1 MKSRARTL
9 LAFTSTL
16 IAAAVGLVGCNAP
29 PVERAA
35 EVQRFQIEIKNRA
48 EGLKL
53 VPGAMLSMK
62 DCEEIAQKN
71 NLSMAVTRLELRLQD
86 DQVRLALSG
95 ALPHFSGS
103 YNYSRRSNSSAM
115 AFGGQNVEMQDRT
128 TETASISATIPIL
141 DYGIS
146 YYAWQT
152 ARDTRAQQQLLLK
165 RAEQELKRDV
175 RIAYAK
181 HASALRQVKLSQIN
195 VMAAEQ
201 VLKVGETMER
211 EALANHADVAVLRAT
226 RASVQVE
233 LTVAQRKVE
242 ETRIQLLQLM
252 SLTPETTFTVDEKL
266 PELPAP
272 PVGEVIGDLEE
283 HALLARPELQVQD
296 LQRHISANNVRRE
309 FAGFFPRIDANG
321 SFNWS
326 NSSMAVNPAF
336 LLYGFTIA
344 DSLLDGGA
352 QIWRFGLAE
361 KTRTVEEERTLLLS
375 LGVMYDVNLRALRLQ
390 RDRETIKA
398 LEETEKARKQAF
410 DEILGLYKEG
420 LETEAGTAQALANLN
435 IQLLGVDRAQTDYV
449 VTWYEFQDATLA
461 EEPVN
466 PPATAPTTAPAA
478 TRQPVGGTQP
488 EKGN

>member
-1 MKSRARTL
+1 MKSRLIL
-9 LAFTSTL
+9 LPILATAMFTT
-16 IAAAVGLVGCNAP
+16 AVGPGGCNAP
-29 PVERAA
+29 PVERAV
-35 EVQRFQIEIKNRA
+35 EVQRFQSEIKNRA
-48 EGLKL
+48 EALKMA
-53 VPGAMLSMK
+53 PGAVLAMK
-62 DCEEIAQKN
+62 DCEEIAHKN
-71 NLSMAVTRLELRLQD
+71 NLSLAVSRLALRLQD
-86 DQVRLALSG
+86 DQVRLAFSG
-95 ALPHFSGS
+95 ALPHFSGG
-103 YNYSRRSNSSAM
+103 YNYSRRSNSSAAKLGNM
-115 AFGGQNVEMQDRT
+115 EFEMQDRT
-128 TETASISATIPIL
+128 TEVASINATIPIL

-146 YYAWQT
+146 YYAWQI
-152 ARDTRAQQQLLLK
+152 ARDQRTQQRLLLK
-165 RAEQELKRDV
+165 RAEQELRRDV

-201 VLKVGETMER
+201 VLKVGTSLER
-211 EALANHADVAVLRAT
+211 EALANHADVAVIRAT
-226 RASVQVE
+226 LESVRVD

-242 ETRIQLLQLM
+242 ETRIQLLALM
-252 SLTPETTFTVDEKL
+252 SLTPDTAFSIDEKL
-266 PELPAP
+266 PEIPAP
-272 PVGEVIGDLEE
+272 PAGEAIADLEE

-296 LQRHISANNVRRE
+296 LQRHITANNVRRE

-326 NSSMAVNPAF
+326 NSSMAVNPAYF
-336 LLYGFTIA
+336 LYGFTIA

-352 QIWRFGLAE
+352 QIWRYGLAE

-375 LGVMYDVNLRALRLQ
+375 LGVMYDVNLRALQLQ

-398 LEETEKARKQAF
+398 QEETEKARRQAF
-410 DEILGLYKEG
+410 DEVLGLYKEG

-435 IQLLGVDRAQTDYV
+435 IQSLGVDRAQTDYL

-478 TRQPVGGTQP
+478 TTQSVGGTQP